1 MFPFSLP
8 RASPVRCS
16 PDTTRSP
23 FSSIPKNLY
32 PIPKAHT
39 PSLADAGPGSQ
50 HAKEILGKYIPQ
62 FPLSLLPNNFN
73 SLKEF
78 GNKGKQQNNKTQP
91 NPLHF
96 IQHIIAKTQQY
107 NT

>member
-8 RASPVRCS
+8 RASPVRRS
-16 PDTTRSP
+16 PDTTTSP
-23 FSSIPKNLY
+23 FSSIPTHLY
-32 PIPKAHT
+32 PIPKAHI
-39 PSLADAGPGSQ
+39 PSLADAGPGGQ

-62 FPLSLLPNNFN
+62 IPLSLLPNKFN

-91 NPLHF
+91 NPPPF
-96 IQHIIAKTQQY
+96 YSTYYCEDTTI
-107 NT
+107 